1 MTDHTNTVYA
11 KNKTELPWQIESG
24 IECDENQI
32 GQLCD
37 WSYRCGLHQKQDLAT
52 MIDLKQ
58 VRSRA
63 KTR

>member
-32 GQLCD
+32 GLNIKGMKIRNIV
-37 WSYRCGLHQKQDLAT
+37 WYFGS
-52 MIDLKQ
+52 
-58 VRSRA
+58 
-63 KTR
+63 